1 MIRVLII
8 DDQAM
13 LRDGLRL
20 ILESAPDIS
29 VVGEASSG
37 EGVIA
42 LYERTRPDVALV
54 DIRMPRVDGVQTTVL
69 LSPLVPVIILTTFGE
84 RENLIES
91 LRAGAVGFLLK
102 DASAAQLLDS
112 VRAVAAGGSAFTPT
126 AARDLI
132 EIWKLEVPSRGPIAP
147 ELDMLTDKERQVLFR
162 VAEGL
167 SNAEIAE
174 VLYVSEATVK
184 THVSRC
190 LEKIGLRDRTQL
202 ALFAVRNRLID

>member
-20 ILESAPDIS
+20 ILESAPDIT
-29 VVGEASSG
+29 VVGEAPNG
-37 EGVIA
+37 EGVIE
-42 LYERTRPDVALV
+42 LFERSRPDVALV
-54 DIRMPRVDGVQTTVL
+54 DIRMPQVDGVRTTEL
-69 LSPLVPVIILTTFGE
+69 LSPLVPVIMLTTFGE

-102 DASAAQLLDS
+102 DASASQLLDS
-112 VRAVAAGGSAFTPT
+112 VRAVASGGSAFTPT
-126 AARDLI
+126 VARELIDLWRH
-132 EIWKLEVPSRGPIAP
+132 EAPAKGSFAP
-147 ELDMLTDKERQVLFR
+147 ELDLLTDKERTVLSR

-167 SNAEIAE
+167 SNAEIAQ

-190 LEKIGLRDRTQL
+190 LEKIGVRDRTQL
-202 ALFAVRNRLID
+202 ALFAVRNGLIE

>member
-42 LYERTRPDVALV
+42 LCERTRPDVALV
-54 DIRMPRVDGVQTTVL
+54 DIRMPQVDGVQTTEL

-84 RENLIES
+84 RENLVAS

-102 DASAAQLLDS
+102 DASAVQLLDS

-126 AARDLI
+126 IARDLI
-132 EIWKLEVPSRGPIAP
+132 EIWKLESPSRGPLAP
-147 ELDMLTDKERQVLFR
+147 ELDMLTDKERQVLSR

-174 VLYVSEATVK
+174 ALYVSEATVK

-202 ALFAVRNRLID
+202 ALFAVRNGLID